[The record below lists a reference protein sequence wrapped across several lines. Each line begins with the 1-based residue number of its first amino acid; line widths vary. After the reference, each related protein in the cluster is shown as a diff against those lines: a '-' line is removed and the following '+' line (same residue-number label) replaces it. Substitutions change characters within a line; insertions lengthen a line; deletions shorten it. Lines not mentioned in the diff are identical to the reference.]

1 MKSTR
6 TVRTKVR
13 IAVLVALGAGLVAC
27 GGGGGDGGGVAP
39 VGTMALTA
47 VNRDTAAHAIATSLL
62 ALSASTSIPFTA
74 SSSGAGRETTQS
86 AGASATRP
94 HQRVQGTLTQAW
106 LHGLGAARERPML
119 VTTNP
124 PTTCAISGT
133 VTLAIDDRD
142 NNNAMSVGDVLTFAF
157 DHCQDTA
164 STVLNGN
171 VSASVIRVGVTTLPS
186 FSLAMRM
193 TQLSTEATNGRHGM
207 ALDGTVNLDY
217 AQLSDTTDHL
227 VLTASGPVTTTIHT
241 HLPYTDTLTL
251 QPGYTEDSRYDASLG
266 RRLTTTQGAVH
277 SAALGGIVAV
287 TTKSSI
293 ASLDSEP
300 YPNAG
305 SVRIAGS
312 QGVMRLTAL
321 SASQVQIDLDVA
333 GDGSF
338 ESSVTDDWDW
348 LF

>member
-39 VGTMALTA
+39 VGTVALTA
-47 VNRDTAAHAIATSLL
+47 VNRDTAAHATATSLL

-74 SSSGAGRETTQS
+74 SSSGAGRETPQG

-94 HQRVQGTLTQAW
+94 HQRVLGTLTQAW
-106 LHGLGAARERPML
+106 LDGLGGAREGPMA
-119 VTTNP
+119 VISSP
-124 PTTCAISGT
+124 PTACAIAGT

-142 NNNAMSVGDVLTFAF
+142 QNGAMSVGDVMTFAF

-171 VSASVIRVGVTTLPS
+171 VSASVTRVGATTLPS
-186 FSLAMRM
+186 FGVAMRM
-193 TQLSTEATNGRHGM
+193 TQLSNEATNGRHGM
-207 ALDGTVNLDY
+207 PLDGTVNLDY
-217 AQLSDTTDHL
+217 TQHTTTTDQL
-227 VLTASGPVTTTIHT
+227 VLSASGPATANIHT
-241 HLPYTDTLTL
+241 HLLLNDTMTL
-251 QPGYTEDSRYDASLG
+251 QSGYVEDPSYDATLG
-266 RRLTTTQGAVH
+266 RTVSTMHGAIQ
-277 SAALGGIVAV
+277 STALGGVVVVSTETSIV
-287 TTKSSI
+287 SH
-293 ASLDSEP
+293 DSEL
-300 YPNAG
+300 YPSGG
-305 SVRIAGS
+305 SVRVAGS

-321 SASQVQIDLDVA
+321 SASQVQVDLDVA